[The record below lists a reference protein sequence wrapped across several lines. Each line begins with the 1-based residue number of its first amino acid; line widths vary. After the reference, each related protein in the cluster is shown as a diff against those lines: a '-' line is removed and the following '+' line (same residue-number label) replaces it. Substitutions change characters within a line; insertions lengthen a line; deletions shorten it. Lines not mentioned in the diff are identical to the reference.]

1 MLILKTDHIY
11 AVGVYAIQQVEPEME
26 NIICSLVTTC
36 CRRGNAVHADVVRTT
51 KFHDQNKPQNEGKM
65 VILSDF
71 EHALIVGDE
80 WI

>member
-36 CRRGNAVHADVVRTT
+36 CRRGKAVHADVVRTT
-51 KFHDQNKPQNEGKM
+51 KFKIKISLRMKGK
-65 VILSDF
+65 
-71 EHALIVGDE
+71 
-80 WI
+80 W